1 MSSYQNQC
9 RRGPGRGDCS
19 VPEMAREKEYCRMPE
34 MAKEK
39 ECFRI
44 PENER
49 RKEECHMHDNSEWPI
64 GMTYVPLQ
72 EWRKIYQPDEGF
84 HKGTIFAELDL
95 PFLGR
100 RMC

>member
-1 MSSYQNQC
+1 MNSYHNQC
-9 RRGPGRGDCS
+9 RRGPDRMD
-19 VPEMAREKEYCRMPE
+19 CRMPE
-34 MAKEK
+34 VSREKDCCRMPEVPREK
-39 ECFRI
+39 EC
-44 PENER
+44 
-49 RKEECHMHDNSEWPI
+49 CHMPEALKEKDCCFKREWPI